1 MGRRAGRRTAGSEAS
16 SVASGWLNLPR
27 DRLSRLLLRLTIALV
42 AALTATVLLERIA
55 DARLV
60 VGRIVVHGE
69 PKTTP
74 RVLSARMN
82 LQRGDTVDF
91 AVLANAEQ
99 RLLQSELFTSARVFI
114 DMPRDEAARLM
125 YVDSR
130 DYSVD
135 VQVEVTEKQSW
146 FVVPTG
152 SFGSGDYSG
161 GAAYGDQNFLGQGVQ
176 ALAAASIGQSRTYA
190 FMGYR
195 DPLIVGAPLTWG
207 IAGIGRYE
215 QIRFFADHRRVM
227 QVPTLTGGGE
237 AELGWVLSSNLRALI
252 GFSARFLSVHEAE
265 VLVPEATLPAYNSRS
280 GRIFLLVFQMRY
292 DNTIAPEGLRRG
304 VRLQFKNALSDQYWG
319 SEFDYSKFEVMTELH
334 GKLAWN
340 YPSLIL
346 QTVFDFPSSIRGVPL
361 TEMLRIGGPTLRG
374 YLANEFHGDTLVRAQ
389 VENQIVVLRNLPL
402 PFVDTRFNVA
412 AAAFMDIAELLE
424 RHPGGTAVD
433 LPVASRPKL
442 ADFHTSVGGGVR
454 FILPGIAIPAL
465 KADVGY
471 GIDVKSFAVTVSIAG
486 GG

>member
-1 MGRRAGRRTAGSEAS
+1 MNVPGGQGMVGRAART
-16 SVASGWLNLPR
+16 L
-27 DRLSRLLLRLTIALV
+27 IALV
-42 AALTATVLLERIA
+42 ALVALPRIA
-55 DARLV
+55 EARLV
-60 VGRIVVHGE
+60 VGRVVVHGE
-69 PKTTP
+69 PKTTL

-82 LQRGDTVDF
+82 IQRGDTVDF
-91 AVLANAEQ
+91 AVLADAER
-99 RLLQSELFTSARVFI
+99 RLVQSELFSSVRVYL
-114 DMPRDEAARLM
+114 DMPTADAARLM

-146 FVVPTG
+146 FVIPTG

-161 GAAYGDQNFLGQGVQ
+161 GAAYGDSNFLGQGVQ
-176 ALAAASIGQSRTYA
+176 AVAAASAGQSRSYVY
-190 FMGYR
+190 MGYR

-227 QVPTLTGGGE
+227 QVPTMIGGGE
-237 AELGWVLSSNLRALI
+237 AEIGWVLSPNLRALL
-252 GFSARFLSVHEAE
+252 GVSARFQRVNQAE
-265 VLVPEATLPAYNSRS
+265 VLVPEATLPAYNPRS
-280 GRIFLLVFQMRY
+280 GRIFLLVFQVRY

-346 QTVFDFPSSIRGVPL
+346 QTVFNFPTSSRGVPI
-361 TEMLRIGGPTLRG
+361 TEMLRMGGPTLRG
-374 YLANEFHGDTLVRAQ
+374 YLTNEFHGDTLIRAQ
-389 VENQIVVLRNLPL
+389 MENQIVALRNLPI
-402 PFVDTRFNVA
+402 PFVDARFNVA
-412 AAAFMDIAELLE
+412 AAGFIDVAELLE
-424 RHPGGTAVD
+424 RHPGGTVVD

-442 ADFHTSVGGGVR
+442 ADFHTSIGGGFR
-454 FILPGIAIPAL
+454 IILPGIAIPAL
-465 KADVGY
+465 KADLGY
-471 GIDVKSFAVTVSIAG
+471 GIDVRSFAVTVSIAG